1 MCSWVTDTPDTG
13 LARPG
18 LTEDPHPERNMAE
31 VEVGFIGSGD
41 AFGSGGRFQTC
52 IAIRTSHDF
61 FLVDC
66 GASSLIAMRKQQIE
80 PREVSKILITHLH
93 GDHFGGLPF
102 FLLDAQLVSKR
113 AAPLTLVGPPGLEE
127 RLKAA
132 MEILFAGSS
141 KVEPNFE
148 VRFVELKAR
157 TPTRIDGIRVTAFPA
172 AHFSGA
178 PSYSLRVEVEQ
189 KVFVYSGDTQWTDTL
204 IEASAD
210 ADLFVCE
217 SYAFEGNVPLHNSY
231 RMIMENRPRLTCKNI
246 ILTHL
251 SQEMLSRADE
261 VDLPMA
267 EDGLWLRL

>member
-1 MCSWVTDTPDTG
+1 
-13 LARPG
+13 
-18 LTEDPHPERNMAE
+18 
-31 VEVGFIGSGD
+31 
-41 AFGSGGRFQTC
+41 
-52 IAIRTSHDF
+52 
-61 FLVDC
+61 
-66 GASSLIAMRKQQIE
+66 MRKQQIE
-80 PREVSKILITHLH
+80 PRKVSKILITHLH

-141 KVEPNFE
+141 KVEPHFE
-148 VRFVELKAR
+148 VRFIELKPR
-157 TPTRIDGIRVTAFPA
+157 TPTRVDGIRVTAFPA

-189 KVFVYSGDTQWTDTL
+189 KVFVYSGDSQWTDTL

-217 SYAFEGNVPLHNSY
+217 SHVFDKEVALHNNY
-231 RMIMENRPRLTCKNI
+231 RTIMKNHSRLSCKKI
-246 ILTHL
+246 ILTHM
-251 SQEMLSRADE
+251 SEDMLSRAGQVE
-261 VDLPMA
+261 LPMA
-267 EDGLWLRL
+267 EDGLWLHL

>member
-1 MCSWVTDTPDTG
+1 MG
-13 LARPG
+13 QL
-18 LTEDPHPERNMAE
+18 
-31 VEVGFIGSGD
+31 EVGFIGSGD

-52 IAIRTSHDF
+52 IAIRSSDDF

-66 GASSLIAMRKQQIE
+66 GASSLIAMRQQKLE
-80 PREVSKILITHLH
+80 PRDVSKILITHLH

-113 AAPLTLVGPPGLEE
+113 SAPLTLVGPPGLEE
-127 RLKAA
+127 RLRAA

-141 KVEPNFE
+141 KIEPHFE
-148 VRFVELKAR
+148 LRFIELKPR
-157 TPTRIDGIRVTAFPA
+157 TSTNVDGIEVTAFPA

-178 PSYSLRVEVEQ
+178 PSFSLRVEVQQ

-217 SYAFEGNVPLHNSY
+217 CYVFEKEVALHNSY
-231 RMIMENRPRLTCKNI
+231 RRIMENRPRLSCKKI
-246 ILTHL
+246 VLTHL
-251 SQEMLSRADE
+251 SEDMLSRADE
-261 VDLPMA
+261 VELPIA
-267 EDGLWLRL
+267 EDRLWLRL

>member
-1 MCSWVTDTPDTG
+1 M
-13 LARPG
+13 R
-18 LTEDPHPERNMAE
+18 R
-31 VEVGFIGSGD
+31 VEAHFVGCGD

-52 IAIRTSHDF
+52 IAIRTSNDF

-66 GASSLIAMRKQQIE
+66 GASSLVAMRQQELE
-80 PREVSKILITHLH
+80 PRDVSKILITHLH

-113 AAPLTLVGPPGLEE
+113 DAPLTIAGPPGLQE
-127 RLKAA
+127 RLMLA

-141 KVEPNFE
+141 KVEPRFE
-148 VRFVELKAR
+148 LSFVELKPR
-157 TPTRIDGIRVTAFPA
+157 TPTAIEQLEVTAFPA

-178 PSYSLRVEVEQ
+178 PSYSLRVEVEG

-217 SYAFEGNVPLHNSY
+217 SYVFDEQVPLHNSY
-231 RMIMENRPRLTCKNI
+231 AAILEHRPELSCKRI

-251 SQEMLSRADE
+251 SEKMLSRAAE
-261 VDLPMA
+261 VELPMA
-267 EDGLWLRL
+267 EDGMTVVL

>member
-1 MCSWVTDTPDTG
+1 
-13 LARPG
+13 
-18 LTEDPHPERNMAE
+18 MAQ
-31 VEVGFIGSGD
+31 VDVGFVGSGD

-52 IAIRTSHDF
+52 IAIRTLDDF

-66 GASSLIAMRKQQIE
+66 GASSLVAMRQQKLE

-113 AAPLTLVGPPGLEE
+113 TAPLTLAGPPGFEE

-141 KVEPNFE
+141 KVEPHFD
-148 VRFVELKAR
+148 VRFVELKPR
-157 TPTRIDGIRVTAFPA
+157 TPTPVDGIEVTAFPA

-178 PSYSLRVEVEQ
+178 PSYSLRVELEQ

-217 SYAFEGNVPLHNSY
+217 SYVFEGNVPLHNSY
-231 RMIMENRPRLTCKNI
+231 RTIITNRPRLSCKKI
-246 ILTHL
+246 IITHM
-251 SQEMLSRADE
+251 SEDMLSRARQVE
-261 VDLPMA
+261 LPMA
-267 EDGLWLRL
+267 EDGLWLTL

>member
-1 MCSWVTDTPDTG
+1 MRLD
-13 LARPG
+13 
-18 LTEDPHPERNMAE
+18 
-31 VEVGFIGSGD
+31 
-41 AFGSGGRFQTC
+41 GSGGRFQTC
-52 IAIRTSHDF
+52 IAIRGSDDF

-66 GASSLIAMRKQQIE
+66 GASSLIAMRQQKIE
-80 PREVSKILITHLH
+80 PRDVSKILVTHLH

-113 AAPLTLVGPPGLEE
+113 SAPLTLAGPPGLEA

-141 KVEPNFE
+141 KVEPCFE
-148 VRFVELKAR
+148 LRFIELKPR
-157 TPTRIDGIRVTAFPA
+157 TPTQVDGIEVTAFPA

-178 PSYSLRVEVEQ
+178 PSYSLRVEVEK

-217 SYAFEGNVPLHNSY
+217 CYVFEKEVALHNSY
-231 RMIMENRPRLTCKNI
+231 QRIMENRAQLSCKEI
-246 ILTHL
+246 VLTHL
-251 SQEMLSRADE
+251 SEDMLSRADE
-261 VDLPMA
+261 VALPIA
-267 EDGLWLRL
+267 EDGLWLPL

>member
-1 MCSWVTDTPDTG
+1 
-13 LARPG
+13 
-18 LTEDPHPERNMAE
+18 MAQ
-31 VEVGFIGSGD
+31 VKVGFIGSGD

-52 IAIRTSHDF
+52 IAIRTLDDF

-66 GASSLIAMRKQQIE
+66 GASSLIAMRQQDLE

-113 AAPLTLVGPPGLEE
+113 SAPLTLVGPPGFEE

-141 KVEPNFE
+141 RVEPRFE
-148 VRFVELKAR
+148 VRFIELEPR
-157 TPTRIDGIRVTAFPA
+157 TPTTVDAIEVTAFPA

-217 SYAFEGNVPLHNSY
+217 SYVFDQEVPLHNNY
-231 RMIMENRPRLTCKNI
+231 RTIMENRPRLSCKKI
-246 ILTHL
+246 ILTHM
-251 SQEMLSRADE
+251 SDDVLSRARE
-261 VDLPMA
+261 IELPMA
-267 EDGLWLRL
+267 KDGLWLHL